1 MEVCHLEEEYCSM
14 RSRSWA
20 GLVLMALAVLSPT
33 SAAFA
38 GYGAIAWDKETGKR
52 GSSWNQPTSEKA
64 AAAAVSQCGAS
75 GCRVIMR
82 TVAKQCAAMATTSD
96 GKSAVG
102 ASVRNTQ
109 DAARLAALSGCKKR
123 GAGECVVQISDCNK

>member
-1 MEVCHLEEEYCSM
+1 M

-20 GLVLMALAVLSPT
+20 GLVLMTLAIFSPT

-52 GSSWNQPTSEKA
+52 GSSWNQPTPQKA
-64 AAAAVSQCGAS
+64 AEAAVSECGTS

-82 TVAKQCAAMATTSD
+82 TVAKQCAAMATTAD
-96 GKSAVG
+96 GKSSVG
-102 ASVRNTQ
+102 ASARKTQ
-109 DAARLAALSGCKKR
+109 DAARLAALSDCRKR
-123 GAGECVVQISDCNK
+123 GAGECVVQVSDCNR